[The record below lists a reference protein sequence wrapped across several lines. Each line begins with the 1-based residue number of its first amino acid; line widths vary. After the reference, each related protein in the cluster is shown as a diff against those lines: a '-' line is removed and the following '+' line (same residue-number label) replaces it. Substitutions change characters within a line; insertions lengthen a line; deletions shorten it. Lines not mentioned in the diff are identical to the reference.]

1 MGFLASLFGRIKSDG
16 NGDGKGR
23 YVTEKSFRENLENQT
38 AMSPQVLAKLRECS
52 VTDVTELKLEYFFY
66 TDTDAK
72 AQSLAEPLRELNYE
86 VKAVQSAGD
95 DRLFLVNG
103 WTTPM
108 KMGEATVIAWV
119 KQMCHIGYEHDC
131 EFDGWGTNPRQ

>member
-1 MGFLASLFGRIKSDG
+1 M
-16 NGDGKGR
+16 
-23 YVTEKSFRENLENQT
+23 V
-38 AMSPQVLAKLRECS
+38 SPGA
-52 VTDVTELKLEYFFY
+52 TELKLEYFFY

-72 AQSLAEPLRELNYE
+72 AQALAEPLRELNYE

-108 KMGEATVIAWV
+108 KMVEATVIAWV

-131 EFDGWGTNPRQ
+131 EFDGWGANPRQ